1 MEAKVSEETKQK
13 IFQLI
18 STPGVEIEEIVKIV
32 NLDYDIVMDIL
43 ANEYL
48 RTNLN
53 YGRRLCCR
61 F

>member
-1 MEAKVSEETKQK
+1 MESKVSEEIKKK

-32 NLDYDIVMDIL
+32 NLEYDIVIDIL

-61 F
+61 Y